1 MKTIIPGLLALLAI
15 GPQLAA
21 ADPHP
26 GETVYRR
33 ICFVCHDRGSV
44 LTAAAGAPRLGNV
57 RAWETRRT
65 RGVEGLFT
73 SITTQVPGK
82 FIMPRIDPRTM
93 NYGSRSATCSMLR
106 TRCVNRRSA
115 WRGCKA
121 GRWSPRRQCD

>member
-57 RAWETRRT
+57 RAWESRRT

-82 FIMPRIDPRTM
+82 FIMPRIDLTDDELRLAIG
-93 NYGSRSATCSMLR
+93 YMLDASDPMR
-106 TRCVNRRSA
+106 EPPV
-115 WRGCKA
+115 GMA
-121 GRWSPRRQCD
+121 GM